1 MFGSYL
7 YPYYRYFQYNRKRC
21 VDFSGIVYIIVN
33 VTWVRKMCGLFW
45 YCIMSESSLES
56 TCGPRAMSGLSTI
69 PVMIACS
76 VLILGIYLTWLDA
89 WTDAFI
95 KSLSSSTAYCQSY
108 DIHELYDVQDP
119 SIISEGVSPFIKP
132 SRVPAEITFIMHV
145 GWYISSFVWRRDYN
159 TLPKVVSV
167 VSVSSSYLNHN
178 H

>member
-1 MFGSYL
+1 MRGLFWY
-7 YPYYRYFQYNRKRC
+7 C
-21 VDFSGIVYIIVN
+21 IHIVN

-108 DIHELYDVQDP
+108 DIHELYDVQDL

-132 SRVPAEITFIMHV
+132 SRGPAEITFIMHV

-159 TLPKVVSV
+159 TWIPYRKSFQLFQCHHHIWITITKKIFL
-167 VSVSSSYLNHN
+167 YNYFL
-178 H
+178 

>member
-1 MFGSYL
+1 MRGLFWY
-7 YPYYRYFQYNRKRC
+7 C
-21 VDFSGIVYIIVN
+21 IHIVN

-132 SRVPAEITFIMHV
+132 SRVPAVITFIMHV